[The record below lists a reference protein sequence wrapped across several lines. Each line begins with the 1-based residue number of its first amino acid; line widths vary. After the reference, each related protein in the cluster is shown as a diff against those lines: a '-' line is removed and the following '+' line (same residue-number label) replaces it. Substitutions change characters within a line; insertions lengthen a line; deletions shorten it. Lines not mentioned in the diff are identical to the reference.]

1 MVTLINLVG
10 MALGFGIFVSLWIW
24 VRFDYSF
31 DKFHQDI
38 ESMYL
43 LNTRVTI
50 NGSEYTVQRTGGIYA
65 ELLKSNFPQVVSSCR
80 VSEPQ
85 ELEFGVQTDSISKGE
100 AGSLS
105 MKYFNEPEVLAVD
118 SNFLDF
124 FSFRLLQG
132 NPDFI
137 FSEKDHLVITESMAH
152 KLFGDRDPMEKVV
165 RIGEGGYFKVVGVTE
180 DPPVESSYQF
190 QALVGFHIMEEL
202 GYPIHGYGGTMFYT
216 NVKIAPGTDLAALN
230 KEINDL
236 VDENFDS
243 DLEATYFLDLFTR
256 NHLHGETKGI
266 IGFYLNLIMSLVILS
281 IACINFINLT
291 TAYSSGRIR
300 EIAIRKSAG
309 AGKLQLVIQFMG
321 ETYLLLLVAFYLGL
335 FLAEHLVPATA
346 RSFGVSMEADY
357 SDFSFWLQI
366 AGIFLLTGLLAGLYP
381 AFKIAGFKPLVF
393 IASRS
398 GKSRQRGSRS
408 RKVLIVLQFTF
419 SVIFI
424 IISVFVIRQYAYL
437 KEADLGFN
445 REDVIYIR
453 TKGKAWE
460 HYSLIKRD
468 LEELHFVEGVASGSD
483 IPVIVNRGEIDWG
496 EREGEHNK
504 IARVLWTDPG
514 FLSTFEIDLL
524 KGEYFTYDR
533 DSLNYEYVVVN
544 QALAE
549 LMGWEDPV
557 GMTFYMWGSDLHVLG
572 VTENINFFPFNL
584 DVFGNEA
591 LIYLYD
597 PVREYIFVRV
607 RPGITPE
614 QMAGIE
620 SVFNKYN
627 PGYAFESDFVSEF
640 RFAAQENSDGISF
653 IFKLFSFLAIFIAAM
668 GLIGLSVFNNSR
680 RTKEVGIRKSMG
692 AHTGT
697 IMKLLLSEFLKLVIL
712 SNLIAIPIAYFLL
725 FKGFQFFSYSV
736 DLKIS
741 VFVTVF
747 LLSLLL
753 SLGVVSF
760 HAFRTARSNPVDSL
774 RYE

>member
-1 MVTLINLVG
+1 LQVAV
-10 MALGFGIFVSLWIW
+10 IFVI
-24 VRFDYSF
+24 
-31 DKFHQDI
+31 
-38 ESMYL
+38 
-43 LNTRVTI
+43 
-50 NGSEYTVQRTGGIYA
+50 
-65 ELLKSNFPQVVSSCR
+65 
-80 VSEPQ
+80 
-85 ELEFGVQTDSISKGE
+85 
-100 AGSLS
+100 
-105 MKYFNEPEVLAVD
+105 
-118 SNFLDF
+118 
-124 FSFRLLQG
+124 
-132 NPDFI
+132 
-137 FSEKDHLVITESMAH
+137 
-152 KLFGDRDPMEKVV
+152 
-165 RIGEGGYFKVVGVTE
+165 
-180 DPPVESSYQF
+180 
-190 QALVGFHIMEEL
+190 
-202 GYPIHGYGGTMFYT
+202 
-216 NVKIAPGTDLAALN
+216 
-230 KEINDL
+230 
-236 VDENFDS
+236 
-243 DLEATYFLDLFTR
+243 
-256 NHLHGETKGI
+256 
-266 IGFYLNLIMSLVILS
+266 
-281 IACINFINLT
+281 
-291 TAYSSGRIR
+291 
-300 EIAIRKSAG
+300 
-309 AGKLQLVIQFMG
+309 
-321 ETYLLLLVAFYLGL
+321 
-335 FLAEHLVPATA
+335 
-346 RSFGVSMEADY
+346 
-357 SDFSFWLQI
+357 
-366 AGIFLLTGLLAGLYP
+366 TGLLAGLYP
-381 AFKIAGFKPLVF
+381 ALKIAGFKPLLF
-393 IASRS
+393 LAGRS
-398 GKSRQRGSRS
+398 GEKRQRGSRS

-504 IARVLWTDPG
+504 IARILWTDPG
-514 FLSTFEIDLL
+514 FLSTFEIELL
-524 KGEYFTYDR
+524 KGEYFSYDR
-533 DSLNYEYVVVN
+533 DSLNDEYVVVN
-544 QALAE
+544 QSLVE

-557 GMTFYMWGSDLHVLG
+557 GMTFYMWGEDLHVLG
-572 VTENINFFPFNL
+572 VIENINFFPFNL

-591 LIYLYD
+591 LILLYD

-607 RPGITPE
+607 RPGTTPE
-614 QMAGIE
+614 QMADIE
-620 SVFNKYN
+620 TVFNKYN

-640 RFAAQENSDGISF
+640 RFAAQENSDGITF
-653 IFKLFSFLAIFIAAM
+653 VFRLFSFLAIFIAVM

-692 AHTGT
+692 AHTGI